1 MLLVIESCV
10 KRRRSNFGV
19 DGVWVFRVGDLR
31 SENVQVP
38 GHHTPS
44 AGDVLLHTITS
55 WLRIVRRTQSIIMQ
69 NRSASVSRVILC
81 LSYSNVLIFFVLDKQ
96 HI

>member
-44 AGDVLLHTITS
+44 AGDVLLHTIIS
-55 WLRIVRRTQSIIMQ
+55 WLRIVHHAKSFCFLFR
-69 NRSASVSRVILC
+69 VLFCVLVILM
-81 LSYSNVLIFFVLDKQ
+81 Y
-96 HI
+96 